1 MRNRFDEQLAQLKK
15 ELIEMGAL
23 CEEVIA
29 KASEALTRG
38 DVTLAAKVAPLDG
51 QIDRKEHD
59 IEALCLRLLLQQ
71 QPVARDLRKIS
82 AALKMITD
90 MERIGDQAEDIAEIV
105 TFLKGRTGQ
114 NDDLLR
120 EMARSTI
127 KMVTESVDAFV
138 KHDIML
144 AEKVVAYDDVVDNY
158 FEQVK
163 DELIARIAEN
173 PDDGEYALD
182 LLMIA
187 KYFERIGD
195 HAVNIA
201 EWVMFS
207 VTGVHKEG

>member
-1 MRNRFDEQLAQLKK
+1 M
-15 ELIEMGAL
+15 
-23 CEEVIA
+23 
-29 KASEALTRG
+29 
-38 DVTLAAKVAPLDG
+38 
-51 QIDRKEHD
+51 
-59 IEALCLRLLLQQ
+59 
-71 QPVARDLRKIS
+71 
-82 AALKMITD
+82 
-90 MERIGDQAEDIAEIV
+90 
-105 TFLKGRTGQ
+105 
-114 NDDLLR
+114 
-120 EMARSTI
+120 
-127 KMVTESVDAFV
+127 TESVDAFV

-201 EWVMFS
+201 EWVIFS

>member
-38 DVTLAAKVAPLDG
+38 DVALAAKVAPLDE
-51 QIDRKEHD
+51 QIDQKEHD

-173 PDDGEYALD
+173 PDDGE
-182 LLMIA
+182 
-187 KYFERIGD
+187 
-195 HAVNIA
+195 
-201 EWVMFS
+201 
-207 VTGVHKEG
+207 